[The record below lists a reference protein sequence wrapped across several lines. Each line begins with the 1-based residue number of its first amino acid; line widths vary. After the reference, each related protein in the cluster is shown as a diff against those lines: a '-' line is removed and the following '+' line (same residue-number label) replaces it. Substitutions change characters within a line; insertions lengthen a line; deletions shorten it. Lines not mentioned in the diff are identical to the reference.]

1 MNSIMVRAVQLFE
14 DPNVSIAQ
22 LSEFYK
28 VEGSPHTY
36 LMFVTTID
44 GVAVPLESGQRGGS
58 EIALRHLKD
67 NPISAGGLTDNR
79 ALQYG
84 WATADAVLGGAG
96 ILRDNPGATWYPR
109 DKDLQDLLM
118 KQNRKPVRAVVTGT
132 GRIDLK
138 HPVFN
143 PKNGEWNPIIFTTKK
158 GKENVEDQA
167 KRLDDQRHRTFGPTQ
182 IFDLGETSVDL
193 GKAVRILRKDYKAK
207 LLDVQGGPI
216 LAGEVVKAML
226 VDEIRLTVSPQVMGD
241 LNSERKRRPGFVAGI
256 HFGLDDSP
264 LAQLEAIGVS
274 GSHIFLRYLMNYRN

>member
-1 MNSIMVRAVQLFE
+1 MVRTVQLFE
-14 DPNVSIAQ
+14 DPNVSIDQ

-44 GVAVPLESGQRGGS
+44 GIAVPLEPGQRGGS

-67 NPISAGGLTDNR
+67 NPIAAGGLADNR

-96 ILRDNPGATWYPR
+96 ILRDNPVATWYPR
-109 DKDLQDLLM
+109 DKDLKDLLT
-118 KQNRKPVRAVVTGT
+118 KRKRKPVRAVVTGR
-132 GRIDLK
+132 GEVDLK

-143 PKNGEWNPIIFTTKK
+143 PKKDEWQPVIFTTKEGEEK
-158 GKENVEDQA
+158 LKSQE
-167 KRLDDQRHRTFGPTQ
+167 KRLQAQGYTPLQPTKTYA
-182 IFDLGETSVDL
+182 IGDTSVDL
-193 GKAVRILRKDYKAK
+193 TKAVGLLRKEYRTR
-207 LLDVQGGPI
+207 LLDIQGGPI
-216 LAGEVVKAML
+216 LAGGAVKAML
-226 VDEIRLTVSPQVMGD
+226 IDELRLTVSPQIMGD
-241 LNSERKRRPGFVAGI
+241 LSSERRRRTGFVTGI

-264 LAQLEAIGVS
+264 LAELEAVGVS

>member
-1 MNSIMVRAVQLFE
+1 MVRTVQLFE
-14 DPNVSIAQ
+14 DPNISIDQ

-44 GVAVPLESGQRGGS
+44 GIAVPLEPGQRGGS

-67 NPISAGGLTDNR
+67 NPIAAGGLTDNR

-96 ILRDNPGATWYPR
+96 ILRDNPAATWYPR
-109 DKDLQDLLM
+109 DKDLQDLLT
-118 KQNRKPVRAVVTGT
+118 KGNRKPVRAVVTGR
-132 GRIDLK
+132 GEVDLK

-143 PKNGEWNPIIFTTKK
+143 PKKDEWQPVIFTTKIGEEK
-158 GKENVEDQA
+158 LKNQA
-167 KRLDDQRHRTFGPTQ
+167 KRQVQGSKHLLPTKTYA
-182 IFDLGETSVDL
+182 IGDTNVDL
-193 GKAVRILRKDYKAK
+193 AKAVEVLRKDYNAK

-226 VDEIRLTVSPQVMGD
+226 VDEIRLTFSPQIMGD
-241 LNSERKRRPGFVAGI
+241 LNFEGKRRPGFVTGI
-256 HFGLDDSP
+256 HFGIEDSP
-264 LAQLEAIGVS
+264 LAELEAIGVS